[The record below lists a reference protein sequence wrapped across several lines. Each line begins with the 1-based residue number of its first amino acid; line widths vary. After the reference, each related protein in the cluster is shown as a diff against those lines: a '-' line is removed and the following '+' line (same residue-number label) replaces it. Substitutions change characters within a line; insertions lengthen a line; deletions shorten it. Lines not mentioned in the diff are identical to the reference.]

1 MNTFALLA
9 WAVLA
14 AGNEPHAAVIVV
26 VGAEGTPEYGRQF
39 RTWAE
44 RWQEAARRGG
54 ADLVLLGL
62 DKPGKIDDRLLLQS
76 HLAESANTSTAPLWL
91 ILIGHGTFDGKTARF
106 NLRGPDVSAG
116 ELAQWLKPVDRPVAV
131 INCAS
136 SSGPFL
142 NELSGPN
149 RVVITATRSG
159 HETSFARFGDY
170 LSSAIADLRADLD
183 KDEQVSLLEAY
194 LLAAAG
200 VREFYA
206 GEGRLASEH
215 PLLDDTGDRL
225 GTPPD
230 WFKGVR
236 AVKTAKNG
244 ARPDGI
250 RAGQW
255 HLIPG
260 PRELQLPAETK
271 SRRDH
276 SNRSSLTCAIAKHN
290 FPKTST
296 SSSSSRFWW
305 ISRDSMNRRHLSTK
319 ESSRLRG
326 RRRHRRHLPNP
337 VPRLAL

>member
-1 MNTFALLA
+1 MNTLVLACALLA
-9 WAVLA
+9 AS
-14 AGNEPHAAVIVV
+14 NEPRANVIVV

-39 RTWAE
+39 KTWAN
-44 RWQEAARRGG
+44 RWQDAARRGG
-54 ADLVLLGL
+54 ADVVVLGL
-62 DKPGKIDDRLLLQS
+62 DNSGKIDDRVILRE
-76 HLAESANTSTAPLWL
+76 HLAKSADASTAPLWL
-91 ILIGHGTFDGKTARF
+91 VLIGHGTFDGKTARF
-106 NLRGPDVSAG
+106 NLRGPDVSAL

-170 LSSAIADLRADLD
+170 LSSAIADPRADLD
-183 KDEQVSLLEAY
+183 KDEQVSLLEAW

-225 GTPPD
+225 GTPAD

-250 RAGQW
+250 RASQW

-260 PRELQLPAETK
+260 PRELQLPPDTRQ
-271 SRRDH
+271 RRDQ
-276 SNRSSLTCAIAKHN
+276 LEQELADL
-290 FPKTST
+290 
-296 SSSSSRFWW
+296 
-305 ISRDSMNRRHLSTK
+305 RDRKSQLAEDEYFALLEPLLIELARLY
-319 ESSRLRG
+319 ESAAAAG
-326 RRRHRRHLPNP
+326 DGK
-337 VPRLAL
+337 